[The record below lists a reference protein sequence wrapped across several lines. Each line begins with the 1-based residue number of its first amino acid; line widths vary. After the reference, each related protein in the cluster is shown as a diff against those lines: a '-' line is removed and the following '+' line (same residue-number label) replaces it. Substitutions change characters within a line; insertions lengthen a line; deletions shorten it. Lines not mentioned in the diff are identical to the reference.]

1 VSKQNNSSLPN
12 NWATIPLKDITLKIV
27 DGSHNP
33 PRKQDNGMPMLSARN
48 INNNQINFD
57 IYRLISEKDFEHE
70 HNRTRITPGDVLLT
84 IVGTIGRSAI
94 VPDGIKPFT
103 LQRSV
108 AVLTL
113 KNIVPKYLMY
123 QLQAPFFQRHLKKVA
138 KGTAQ
143 KGVYLRTLGQSTV
156 RVAPL
161 NEQKRIVAEIEKQF
175 SRLDEGVENLKRV
188 KVNLKRYKAS
198 VLKAAVEG
206 KLTEDWRA
214 KHPDVE
220 PADKLLGRI
229 LAERRKK
236 WEEAELAKMR
246 ARGKKPKD
254 DKWKKKY
261 KEPYKPDLSDL
272 PKVPTIWKWGTF
284 DQVSTRVTVGHVGPM
299 KNEYKDSGIPFL
311 RSQNVRENKFSPIG
325 LKYINRSFHKKLQ
338 KSSLQPGDIVVV
350 RSGSV
355 GITCVIPSTLS
366 ESNCSDLVIIKQ
378 PFAVLPEYGSYYMNS
393 ITKTRVA
400 SEKVGVALTHFN
412 TKSVAAMPIPVPPLD
427 EQVRI
432 VADVEKRL
440 SIIDGIEIEVE
451 QNLFRSDR
459 LRQSILKKAFSGKLL
474 KDDIE

>member
-1 VSKQNNSSLPN
+1 
-12 NWATIPLKDITLKIV
+12 
-27 DGSHNP
+27 
-33 PRKQDNGMPMLSARN
+33 
-48 INNNQINFD
+48 
-57 IYRLISEKDFEHE
+57 
-70 HNRTRITPGDVLLT
+70 
-84 IVGTIGRSAI
+84 
-94 VPDGIKPFT
+94 
-103 LQRSV
+103 
-108 AVLTL
+108 
-113 KNIVPKYLMY
+113 
-123 QLQAPFFQRHLKKVA
+123 
-138 KGTAQ
+138 
-143 KGVYLRTLGQSTV
+143 
-156 RVAPL
+156 
-161 NEQKRIVAEIEKQF
+161 
-175 SRLDEGVENLKRV
+175 
-188 KVNLKRYKAS
+188 
-198 VLKAAVEG
+198 
-206 KLTEDWRA
+206 
-214 KHPDVE
+214 
-220 PADKLLGRI
+220 
-229 LAERRKK
+229 
-236 WEEAELAKMR
+236 
-246 ARGKKPKD
+246 
-254 DKWKKKY
+254 
-261 KEPYKPDLSDL
+261 
-272 PKVPTIWKWGTF
+272 VPTIWKWGTF